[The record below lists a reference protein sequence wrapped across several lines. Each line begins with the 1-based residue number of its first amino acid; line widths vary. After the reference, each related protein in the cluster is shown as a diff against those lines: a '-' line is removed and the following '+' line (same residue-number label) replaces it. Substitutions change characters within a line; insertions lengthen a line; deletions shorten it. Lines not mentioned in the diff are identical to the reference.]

1 MNILYTNF
9 MPLRNVAILS
19 LCQAFGFSGLPMV
32 VFVGGIVGTMLAPSP
47 YLATLPVSTMIIGI
61 ALFTI
66 PAAFLMKRIGRKYG
80 FALASTAASLAA
92 FGAVYAIYS
101 ENFYLFCLFLLLF
114 GGNGAFVAQ
123 YRFAAAE
130 SVGKKDIGKAVSF
143 VVLGGVLA
151 ANLGPEIG
159 KLAKDWLG
167 FGAYSGSF
175 LLLGVLYILVS
186 VILLFLKDIEVPEE
200 ATEGVERPLKIII
213 TQPAYLVALISGI
226 VAYSAM
232 AFIMTAAP
240 LSMHVVDK
248 FSLNETKLVIQSHVT
263 AMFLPSLIA
272 GFIISRLGVIKV
284 MLSGIVGMLFA
295 IILAV
300 LGHGFANY
308 AASLILLG
316 IGWNFLFVGSTV
328 LLTQTYRSKERFKA
342 QAVNEF
348 SVFGTQAV
356 VTLLAGTIIFRGSW
370 ELLNILNVPLLIITL
385 MLIFI
390 LRKRIQVAITPP

>member
-1 MNILYTNF
+1 
-9 MPLRNVAILS
+9 MPFRNVVILS

-32 VFVGGIVGTMLAPSP
+32 IFVGGIVGTKLSP
-47 YLATLPVSTMIIGI
+47 TPILATLPVSTMIVGI

-80 FALASTAASLAA
+80 FALGSAAAALAA

-101 ENFYLFCLFLLLF
+101 ANFLLFCIFMLAF

-143 VVLGGVLA
+143 VLLGGVLA

-159 KLAKDWLG
+159 KAAKDFLG
-167 FGAYSGSF
+167 FGDYSGSF
-175 LLLGVLYILVS
+175 LILGMLYILVS
-186 VILLFLKDIEVPEE
+186 VTLLFLKDIEVPQE
-200 ATEGVERPLKIII
+200 ATEGVERPLKSVIK
-213 TQPAYLVALISGI
+213 QPIFLVALMSGI
-226 VAYSAM
+226 VAYGVM

-263 AMFLPSLIA
+263 AMFLPSLIT
-272 GFIISRLGVIKV
+272 GFIISRLGVTRV
-284 MLSGIVGMLFA
+284 MLSGILGMLFA

-316 IGWNFLFVGSTV
+316 VGWNFLFVGSTV
-328 LLTQTYRSKERFKA
+328 LLTQTYRSSERFKA

-348 SVFGTQAV
+348 SVFGAQAA
-356 VTLLAGTIIFRGSW
+356 VTLLAGTIIFQGSW
-370 ELLNILNVPLLIITL
+370 ELLNILNVPFLIITL
-385 MLIFI
+385 ILLLM
-390 LRKRIQVAITPP
+390 LRKRIQVAITP

>member
-1 MNILYTNF
+1 
-9 MPLRNVAILS
+9 
-19 LCQAFGFSGLPMV
+19 MV
-32 VFVGGIVGTMLAPSP
+32 VFVGGIVGTKLSPTP
-47 YLATLPVSTMIIGI
+47 YLATLPVSAMIVGI

-80 FALASTAASLAA
+80 FALGSVTASLAA

-101 ENFYLFCLFLLLF
+101 ENFFLFCVFMFLF

-143 VVLGGVLA
+143 VLLGGVLA

-159 KLAKDWLG
+159 KLAKDFLG
-167 FGAYSGSF
+167 YGAYSGSF
-175 LLLGVLYILVS
+175 LILGMLYILVS
-186 VILLFLKDIEVPEE
+186 VTLLFLKDIEVPQEE
-200 ATEGVERPLKIII
+200 AEGMERPLKSIIK
-213 TQPAYLVALISGI
+213 QPAFSLALLSGI
-226 VAYSAM
+226 VAYGVM

-240 LSMHVVDK
+240 LSMHIVDK
-248 FSLNETKLVIQSHVT
+248 FSLNDTKLVIQSHVT
-263 AMFLPSLIA
+263 AMFLPSLIT

-295 IILAV
+295 IVLAV
-300 LGHGFANY
+300 FGHGFANY

-328 LLTQTYRSKERFKA
+328 LLTQTYRSSERFKA

-348 SVFGTQAV
+348 SVFGAQAV
-356 VTLLAGTIIFRGSW
+356 VTLLAGIVIFRGSW

-385 MLIFI
+385 ILIFM
-390 LRKRIQVAITPP
+390 LRKKIQVNS